1 MDKNQEIRAILS
13 GKVSFFQGAYLVPPS
28 MWKTGSVGLFNGGDM
43 VKFFGTVR
51 TARLYQSD
59 SVDAAVYT
67 AKSIFGKLGHPIRFQ
82 SDPKLSSCFLH
93 NYLGNPVILTLE
105 ETKEGIRINAYTA
118 RTLFS
123 GMNLRYAF
131 RVFEKHLP
139 DDMRVTISPEEKV
152 KDKNAPKLRGSRKER
167 KAKKKAEKLEKRA
180 QRLNAKAQAVTQA
193 AKQSEEYGN
202 TTDKSE

>member
-13 GKVSFFQGAYLVPPS
+13 GKVTFSNGAYSVALSV
-28 MWKTGSVGLFNGGDM
+28 WKTGLVGLFSGSDM
-43 VKFFGTVR
+43 VKILGTVR
-51 TARLYQSD
+51 MARHYQSD

-82 SDPKLSSCFLH
+82 SEPGLSSCFLH

-105 ETKEGIRINAYTA
+105 ESREEICVNAYTA

-139 DDMRVTISPEEKV
+139 DDMRVTISPEEKMKV
-152 KDKNAPKLRGSRKER
+152 KNAPKMRESRKER
-167 KAKKKAEKLEKRA
+167 KAKKRAEKLEKRA
-180 QRLNAKAQAVTQA
+180 QRASAKAQAA
-193 AKQSEEYGN
+193 AQVVGQNEERGN
-202 TTDKSE
+202 TTNK